1 MGLNVSNRERPIWGL
16 MPMSDV
22 PMSAWSNWPI
32 SMFKTGF
39 QPVIT
44 QRTHMKNAEKM
55 QHMQGW
61 NRFYPYPFVAFFSIF
76 RVRVLLIS
84 IFFSIANS
92 VCAEYDRLETGL
104 YTTALPDQYCW
115 LVQCKLSIWTRFG
128 RSSRLLGIVTRPIL
142 AVSCSNQYLMQVS
155 LKRRARYRRFY
166 IVPCQ
171 RSPFQVCCHEIWNRT
186 QCIAVVVTSER
197 LGHWIV
203 T

>member
-1 MGLNVSNRERPIWGL
+1 MHAHEKRR
-16 MPMSDV
+16 
-22 PMSAWSNWPI
+22 
-32 SMFKTGF
+32 KT
-39 QPVIT
+39 
-44 QRTHMKNAEKM
+44 

-61 NRFYPYPFVAFFSIF
+61 NWFCPYPCIAFSAFS
-76 RVRVLLIS
+76 LLILFFIS
-84 IFFSIANS
+84 ITNP
-92 VCAEYDRLETGL
+92 VCVEYDRLETDL

-142 AVSCSNQYLMQVS
+142 AVSCSNQHLMQVS